1 MPTPAATHNRRTRW
15 ALTALEAGAVLFLVG
30 LGALYFNPFWH
41 FDAGGFLD
49 WRVQWWNAG
58 GETLAGAGLVLEALA
73 LLGSAAVL
81 VSRYSGKRSWPY
93 FVPLAILLG
102 AVLWILPT
110 GLMRSVNAH
119 FEWNAADGFTSFRLE
134 EGDKEGPTTSLY
146 GVGVVQ
152 QSIIEA
158 QIQPLLKN
166 YFKLNDWQKMNGEV
180 PLKVLRIIPIAWPVE
195 LGSGGETFEDPD
207 QTELMRAASQED
219 LAAVQRLLSAS
230 VKPEINALDQSGQT
244 ALILACENLKASPAV
259 IKALLAAGA
268 DVNLRSRNGYTALTW
283 SLARNHTEIT
293 RLLRRSG
300 GKP

>member
-1 MPTPAATHNRRTRW
+1 
-15 ALTALEAGAVLFLVG
+15 VIFLVG

-49 WRVQWWNAG
+49 WRVHWWNAG
-58 GETLAGAGLVLEALA
+58 GEILTGAGLVLEALA

-81 VSRYSGKRSWPY
+81 ASRYSGRRPWPY
-93 FVPLAILLG
+93 FVALAILLV
-102 AVLWILPT
+102 AVLWVLPA

-119 FEWNAADGFTSFRLE
+119 FEWNAADGFSSFGLR
-134 EGDKEGPTTSLY
+134 EGDKDGPTASLY
-146 GVGVVQ
+146 GVGLIQ

-158 QIQPLLKN
+158 QVQPLLKN

-207 QTELMRAASQED
+207 QTELMRAAGQGD
-219 LAAVQRLLSAS
+219 LGSVQRLLSATA
-230 VKPEINALDQSGQT
+230 KPEVNALDQAGQT
-244 ALILACENLKASPAV
+244 ALILACENPQASPAV

-283 SLARNHTEIT
+283 SVARNHSEIA

-300 GKP
+300 GRP

>member
-58 GETLAGAGLVLEALA
+58 GEILAGAGLVLEALA

-134 EGDKEGPTTSLY
+134 EGDKEGPTSSLH
-146 GVGVVQ
+146 GVGLVQ